1 MTITKITTQKK
12 NSSRYSIYIDGEYS
26 FSLSDLALLEAKIAV
41 GQELS
46 AEEVKR
52 LQESSELDKFYQRI
66 LNLLSL
72 RSRSEYEIR
81 TYLKKH
87 NCPTDQADIILNKLS
102 EKKYI
107 NDLAFSISWIQNRQL
122 LRPSSKT
129 KLINELKIKGINKE
143 IISQAFEETQPDEI
157 ESLKVIVE
165 KKRKLTRFQDN
176 QKLMQYLIRQGFHY
190 SEIKNVLTDQ
200 AG

>member
-12 NSSRYSIYIDGEYS
+12 NSSRYSIYINGEYS
-26 FSLSDLALLEAKIAV
+26 FSLSDLALLEAKITV

-46 AEEVKR
+46 AEEVKS

>member
-46 AEEVKR
+46 VEEVKS

-87 NCPTDQADIILNKLS
+87 NCPTDQAHIILNKLS

>member
-46 AEEVKR
+46 VEEVKS

>member
-1 MTITKITTQKK
+1 MVITRIVNQKK

-26 FSLSDLALLEAKIAV
+26 FSLSDLALLEAKITT

-46 AEEVKR
+46 LNEVKE
-52 LQESSELDKFYQRI
+52 LQDSSELDKIYQRV

-72 RSRSEYEIR
+72 RARSEYEIK

-87 NCPTDQADIILNKLS
+87 NCPSEHAEIILNKLS

-107 NDLAFSISWIQNRQL
+107 NDLSFAISWIQNRQL

-129 KLINELKIKGINKE
+129 KLINELKIKGITKE
-143 IISQAFEETQPDEI
+143 TISLALEETEPDEI
-157 ESLKVIVE
+157 ESLRVIIE
-165 KKRKLTRFQDN
+165 KKKKLTRFKDD

-190 SEIKNVLTDQ
+190 SEIKSVFSDQ

>member
-46 AEEVKR
+46 AEEVKS
-52 LQESSELDKFYQRI
+52 LQERSELDKFYQRI

>member
-46 AEEVKR
+46 AEEVKS